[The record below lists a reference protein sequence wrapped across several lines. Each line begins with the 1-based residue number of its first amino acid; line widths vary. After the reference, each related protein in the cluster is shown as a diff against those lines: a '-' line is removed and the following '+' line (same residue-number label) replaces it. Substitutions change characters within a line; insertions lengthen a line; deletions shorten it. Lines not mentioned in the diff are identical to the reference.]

1 MEAKCSFC
9 EIFGEKP
16 HCHNCKV
23 FNKTRTHVPQEID
36 CSLEE
41 LVEYINTHDDVTERF
56 GVGDYK
62 TIELYTGE
70 RVKII
75 LLDTDKDKLANSEG
89 NAKTTF
95 GILAYDG
102 LFRMNKER
110 DNTTSWK
117 DCEMRT
123 VRMER
128 ILRLLPEAIRNNIK
142 PVIKHTSAGGGSR
155 EIIATTDKL
164 FLFSEVEIRG
174 EVEYSRPGEDEQY
187 EYFVSETNRVFDD
200 YKWLRS
206 PYYSNS
212 YYFCYVHSTGG
223 SDTSFAGNGY
233 GVAFGFCL

>member
-23 FNKTRTHVPQEID
+23 FKKARTHVPQEID

-70 RVKII
+70 KVKMI
-75 LLDTDKDKLANSEG
+75 LLDTDKDKLADCEG
-89 NAKTTF
+89 YAKTSF
-95 GILAYDG
+95 GIMAYDG
-102 LFRMNKER
+102 LYRMNKER

-123 VRMER
+123 VRMGR
-128 ILRLLPEAIRNNIK
+128 IMRLLPEVLRNAIK

-155 EIIATTDKL
+155 DIITTTDKL

-187 EYFVSETNRVFDD
+187 EYFVSDQNRTFDD
-200 YKWLRS
+200 YRWLRS
-206 PYYSNS
+206 PYYIGSIS
-212 YYFCYVHSTGG
+212 FCYVYTTGRSNYG
-223 SDTSFAGNGY
+223 IANNSY
-233 GVAFGFCL
+233 GVAFGFCI

>member
-9 EIFGEKP
+9 DLFGEKP
-16 HCHNCKV
+16 HCHNCKI
-23 FNKTRTHVPQEID
+23 FKKTKTHVPQEID

-41 LVEYINTHDDVTERF
+41 LVEYINTHEDVTERF

-70 RVKII
+70 KVKMI
-75 LLDTDKDKLANSEG
+75 LLDTDKDDLAEGEG

-95 GILAYDG
+95 GILTYDG
-102 LFRMNKER
+102 LFRMNKE
-110 DNTTSWK
+110 NTNRTSWK

-123 VRMER
+123 RMER
-128 ILRLLPEAIRNNIK
+128 IFRLLPEIIRNNIK
-142 PVIKHTSAGGGSR
+142 PVVKRTSAGGGSG
-155 EIIATTDKL
+155 EIIMTTDKC

-174 EVEYSRPGEDEQY
+174 EVQYSRPGEGEQY
-187 EYFVSETNRVFDD
+187 EYFVSDEGRNFDD

-206 PYYSNS
+206 PCCNYS
-212 YYFCYVHSTGG
+212 YYFCYVGSTVYGYYSG
-223 SDTSFAGNGY
+223 AGAST